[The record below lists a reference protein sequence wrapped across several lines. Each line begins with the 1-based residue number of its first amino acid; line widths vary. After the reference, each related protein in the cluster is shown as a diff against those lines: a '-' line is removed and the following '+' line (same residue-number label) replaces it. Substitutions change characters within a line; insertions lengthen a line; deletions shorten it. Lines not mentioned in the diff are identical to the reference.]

1 MDSIPAPSVD
11 LRLLSYNI
19 QAGAQ
24 TTQYADYVTRGWQHV
39 LPFRGRGAVVAAV
52 GQAVRGYDVVGLQEA
67 DHGSLRSAFLNQ
79 PQFVAEHGQFP
90 FWSQQS
96 NRRVSRL
103 ASTGN
108 ALLSR
113 IRPLAVEDH
122 RLPGRVPGRVSG
134 RGALVARFGDSALG
148 LTIANVHLALSRR
161 ARRSQLD
168 FLAERLAGC
177 RYAIV
182 MGDFN
187 APTHAPEMQAF
198 LERSELLSLP
208 CDLSTFPSWR
218 PARRIDHMFFSP
230 GVQLNAATVL
240 PIELSDHC
248 PVAADVSI
256 PLDAVSH
263 HPAASASLSA
273 AAGAATL

>member
-1 MDSIPAPSVD
+1 MESRPDPSVD

-24 TTQYADYVTRGWQHV
+24 TTQYADYVTRGWQQV
-39 LPFRGRGAVVAAV
+39 LPFPGRGAVVAAV
-52 GQAVRGYDVVGLQEA
+52 GNAVRSYDVVGLQEA

-79 PQFVAEHGQFP
+79 PQFVAEQGEFP
-90 FWSQQS
+90 YFSQQS

-113 IRPLAVEDH
+113 IRPQAVEDH

-134 RGALVARFGDSALG
+134 RGALVARFGDAALG
-148 LTIANVHLALSRR
+148 LTIVNVHLALSRR

-168 FLAERLAGC
+168 FLADRLTGC

-187 APTHAPEMQAF
+187 APLDAPEIQAF
-198 LERSELLSLP
+198 LERTELLSLP

-248 PVAADVSI
+248 PVAADVSV
-256 PLDAVSH
+256 PVSAMFH
-263 HPAASASLSA
+263 HPAAAVAMPAPAKVA
-273 AAGAATL
+273 AL

>member
-1 MDSIPAPSVD
+1 MDARPDPNVD

-24 TTQYADYVTRGWQHV
+24 TTQYADYVTRGWQQV

-52 GQAVRGYDVVGLQEA
+52 GQAVRSYDVVGLQEA

-79 PQFVAEHGQFP
+79 PQFVAEHGDFP
-90 FWSQQS
+90 YFSQQS

-113 IRPLAVEDH
+113 IRPQAVEDH
-122 RLPGRVPGRVSG
+122 RLPGRVPGRTSG
-134 RGALVARFGDSALG
+134 RGALVARFGDAALG

-187 APTHAPEMQAF
+187 APLHAPEIQAF

-230 GVQLNAATVL
+230 DVQLNAATVL

-248 PVAADVSI
+248 PVAADVSV
-256 PLDAVSH
+256 PVSAMLH
-263 HPAASASLSA
+263 HPAAPA
-273 AAGAATL
+273 AMPLQAKVAAL